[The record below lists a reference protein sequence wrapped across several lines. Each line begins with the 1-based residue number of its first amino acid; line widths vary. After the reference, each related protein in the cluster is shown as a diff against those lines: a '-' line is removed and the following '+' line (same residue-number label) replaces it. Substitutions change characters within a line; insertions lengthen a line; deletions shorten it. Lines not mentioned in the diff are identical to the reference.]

1 MSIVPKPA
9 SFVPNPGTF
18 HLSAESSIKCI
29 ERCSITRVA
38 KQLQIGLTQ
47 KCGIDVGMASD
58 GTISLLI
65 DEKTGDDESY
75 RIEISTDRIEL
86 IGGGEAGAF
95 YAAQTLIQLFSQGT
109 TITCQTIVDRP
120 RFRWRA
126 FMLDSCRHFQSVERV
141 KHHLDMMALFKLN
154 TFHWHLTEDEAWRI
168 EIKRYPKLT
177 EVGSKRNPDE
187 PDATGYYTRDQLRE
201 IVAYA
206 AERHINIVPEVE
218 VPAHTTAAMA
228 AYPELTCEGIPIPI
242 EGVGLKT
249 FTQHKGRCIYCASKE
264 ESFRF
269 IENVLDEVM
278 DIFPSEVI
286 HIGGDERPDGIWSKC
301 PLCSAMMKEKGFE
314 TESALQHWFMEKV
327 NAYVLS
333 KGRRSMA
340 WAPTLDHGVPE
351 GQIVHDWFYGHVAE
365 AVKQGHEVVNS
376 KDYFTYLDYP
386 NYPGRQK
393 PDWMGD
399 LPVERV
405 YEFDSV
411 TEGVPADKEDLV
423 LGGECS
429 LWTEFI
435 EDDDFDE
442 AVYPRMMVFAET
454 VWSSRE
460 GRNWPEMAERLTA
473 FEPWMN
479 KMGIEYA
486 KPVGTKPVQTKQNA
500 KVETTMK
507 PFGSYLPECAFD
519 GKFTRSFWSEEPPK
533 EGDTLTITFERPF
546 KCSEIRIYTGSENA
560 PGDTLDEGT
569 VQISENGQ
577 TFFSGGKAA
586 GRQSNVSL
594 GEKSLMAI
602 RLVVDTDQK
611 GRLAIQ
617 EIVVD

>member
-1 MSIVPKPA
+1 MVIPKPK
-9 SFVPNPGTF
+9 SVVFEPGEFVLKAGL
-18 HLSAESSIKCI
+18 LSINTEIFAFAHEAEML
-29 ERCSITRVA
+29 
-38 KQLQIGLTQ
+38 KQALADR
-47 KCGIDVGMASD
+47 CGIEMSSANGSEIVFRQN
-58 GTISLLI
+58 
-65 DEKTGDDESY
+65 ESVLGKEAY
-75 RIEISTDRIEL
+75 RIEVDEDQILVEAS
-86 IGGGEAGAF
+86 GYAGAF
-95 YAAQTLIQLFSQGT
+95 YATQTLVQLFAQGK
-109 TITCQTIVDRP
+109 TIPCQTIVDRP

-126 FMLDSCRHFQSVERV
+126 FMLDACRHFQSVEHV
-141 KHHLDMMALFKLN
+141 KRHLDMMALFKLN
-154 TFHWHLTEDEAWRI
+154 TLHWHLTEDEAWRI

-187 PDATGYYTRDQLRE
+187 PDATGYYTQDQLRE

-242 EGVGLKT
+242 EGVGLRT

-301 PLCSAMMKEKGFE
+301 PRCSAMMKEKGFE

-340 WAPTLDHGVPE
+340 WTPTLDHGVPE

-405 YEFDSV
+405 YEFDPVSD
-411 TEGVPADKEDLV
+411 GVPADKEDLV

-454 VWSSRE
+454 VWSPKE
-460 GRNWPEMAERLTA
+460 GRDWPEMAERLTA

-486 KPVGTKPVQTKQNA
+486 KPVGTKPVQTKKNA

-519 GKFTRSFWSEEPPK
+519 GKFTRSFWSEKPPK
-533 EGDTLTITFERPF
+533 EGDTLTITFERPL

-569 VQISENGQ
+569 VQISANGQ
-577 TFFSGGKAA
+577 IFFSVGKAA
-586 GRQSNVSL
+586 GRQSSVNL
-594 GEKSLMAI
+594 GEKPLMAI

>member
-1 MSIVPKPA
+1 MLIPKPKSVQFKPG
-9 SFVPNPGTF
+9 SFAPKAGSSAISTESPNF
-18 HLSAESSIKCI
+18 DNEAQLLKQALAE
-29 ERCSITRVA
+29 R
-38 KQLQIGLTQ
+38 
-47 KCGIDVGMASD
+47 CGIDMSLAKD
-58 GTISLLI
+58 GQIVFLR
-65 DEKTGDDESY
+65 DESVQGKEAY
-75 RIEISTDRIEL
+75 RIDVAEDQILVKASGNE
-86 IGGGEAGAF
+86 GAF
-95 YAAQTLIQLFSQGT
+95 YAGQTLLQLFAQGN
-109 TITCQTIVDRP
+109 TIPCMAIEDCP
-120 RFRWRA
+120 RFKWRA

-141 KHHLDMMALFKLN
+141 KRHLDMMALFKLN
-154 TFHWHLTEDEAWRI
+154 TLHWHLTEEEAWRI

-187 PDATGYYTRDQLRE
+187 PDAAGFYTQEQLRE

-206 AERHINIVPEVE
+206 KERHINIVPEVE

-269 IENVLDEVM
+269 IENVLEEVI

-301 PLCSAMMKEKGFE
+301 PLCSALMKEKGFE

-327 NAYVLS
+327 NGYVLS

-340 WAPTLDHGVPE
+340 WTPTLDYGVPE

-386 NYPGRQK
+386 NFPGRQK

-405 YEFDSV
+405 YEFDPI
-411 TEGVPADKEDLV
+411 TEGVPEDKEYLV

-442 AVYPRMMVFAET
+442 AVYPRMLVFAET
-454 VWSSRE
+454 VWSPKEDRD
-460 GRNWPEMAERLTA
+460 WTDMEMRLTA

-486 KPVGTKPVQTKQNA
+486 QPVGTKPVLTKQDSN
-500 KVETTMK
+500 VETTMK

-519 GKFTRSFWSEEPPK
+519 GKFSRSFWSKEPPVK
-533 EGDTLTITFERPF
+533 GDTLTIRLSSPIL
-546 KCSEIRIYTGSENA
+546 SSQIRVYTGSENA
-560 PGDTLDEGT
+560 PDHTLEAGT
-569 VQISENGQ
+569 VQISEDGL
-577 TFFSGGKAA
+577 TFVSVGAVA
-586 GRQSNVSL
+586 GRHSIVNL
-594 GEKSLMAI
+594 GEKQILAI
-602 RLVVDTDQK
+602 RLVVDTVHTT
-611 GRLAIQ
+611 RLAIQ
-617 EIVVD
+617 EIVID